1 MSLRKVYI
9 FKKSNLSIFI
19 DDVEAGELTQARSED
34 FTCGNVFVDEFD
46 WSTFEMTKLPIPIDI
61 IIAADVVSSWKKNK
75 NFALLT
81 LFLTKVYDEDLTVSL
96 VSTLKKLLSSKDN
109 NGKVPIDMFIKQISL
124 IFLFFFSI
132 RSR

>member
-19 DDVEAGELTQARSED
+19 DDVEAGELSQARSED